1 MLQKESIARKDYSA
15 IGEEISHEMAADFIR
30 NFDRECPN
38 ETKGFTMG
46 KNILMQILSQ
56 PGCTGMRF
64 YNGINEFGKK
74 TLVYVGI
81 DADGKDL
88 VKKTVV
94 LEDGTLA
101 SVRATIADRNDNTDD
116 SLTFG
121 DILTLIFGY

>member
-101 SVRATIADRNDNTDD
+101 SVRATIADRNGNTDD